1 MYRLSACAA
10 LALIFTLPVVGCS
23 PGPDAANS
31 GAPVANLAHNA
42 SSAPAVPSTDN
53 VMGNGAQAPTPDTAA
68 ATKVIG
74 LKGLGDLHIGQSV
87 PKGGRW
93 SERGAQTGDSC
104 RTVTSPDYPGVYAI
118 VTEDKVQRITVGQR
132 SDVKLV
138 EGIGI
143 GSTEKDVLK
152 WFAGFR
158 AEPHKYVAAPAK
170 YLTAPNAAKAE
181 SALRFEIGEDGRVSM
196 IHIGR
201 MPVLAYVEG
210 CG

>member
-1 MYRLSACAA
+1 MAN
-10 LALIFTLPVVGCS
+10 FT
-23 PGPDAANS
+23 D
-31 GAPVANLAHNA
+31 NA
-42 SSAPAVPSTDN
+42 SSAPAVPPTGN
-53 VMGNGAQAPTPDTAA
+53 VMGNRAQVPTPDNDAP
-68 ATKVIG
+68 TKIIG
-74 LKGLGDLHIGQSV
+74 LQGLGDLHIGQPV
-87 PKGGRW
+87 PEGGRW
-93 SERGAQTGDSC
+93 AERGGQTGDSC

-118 VTEDKVQRITVGQR
+118 VTEDRVQRITVGQR

-143 GSTEKDVLK
+143 GSTEKDVSR